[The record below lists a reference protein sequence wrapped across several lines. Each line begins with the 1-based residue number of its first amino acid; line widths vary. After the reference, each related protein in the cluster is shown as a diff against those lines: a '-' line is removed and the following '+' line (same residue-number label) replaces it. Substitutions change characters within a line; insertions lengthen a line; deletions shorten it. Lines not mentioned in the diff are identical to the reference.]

1 MSSPITA
8 QWECSRMST
17 FLSSGTISMRETAQS
32 VWLRQRELKHMA
44 SEGQPVGTW
53 RGSMSSFNGRLHWH
67 CHFIQKLEDSPR
79 HQLEAIHP
87 FYNDLRDDPFNN
99 P

>member
-44 SEGQPVGTW
+44 SEGQPVGSW
-53 RGSMSSFNGRLHWH
+53 RGSMSSLTEGYIGTATLFKNSKIPRDISWKLSTP
-67 CHFIQKLEDSPR
+67 FIMT
-79 HQLEAIHP
+79 
-87 FYNDLRDDPFNN
+87 
-99 P
+99 

>member
-67 CHFIQKLEDSPR
+67 CHFIQKLEDSTETSVGSYSP
-79 HQLEAIHP
+79 L
-87 FYNDLRDDPFNN
+87 L
-99 P
+99 